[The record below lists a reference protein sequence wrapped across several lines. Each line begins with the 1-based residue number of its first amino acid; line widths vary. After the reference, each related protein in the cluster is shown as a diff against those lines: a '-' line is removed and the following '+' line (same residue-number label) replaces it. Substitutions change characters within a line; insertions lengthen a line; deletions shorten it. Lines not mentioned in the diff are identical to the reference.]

1 MKIVES
7 FPAEDRGEVLD
18 DEEYRKKGYGAQAED
33 GLGINV
39 FSNVTSL
46 VEMDSFQA
54 AAKRHR
60 MKEDAAREKRERK
73 FKE

>member
-46 VEMDSFQA
+46 VEMDSF
-54 AAKRHR
+54 
-60 MKEDAAREKRERK
+60 
-73 FKE
+73 